1 MKYRLE
7 TAELEI
13 LESDDFNAIMDEY
26 YRCVERKVR
35 ATLYKAGHVFLEY
48 TSGTSRNGTFD

>member
-13 LESDDFNAIMDEY
+13 FECNDLAVILDVY
-26 YRCVERKVR
+26 YRCVDRKVR
-35 ATLYKAGHVFLEY
+35 ATLYKANKVFLEY
-48 TSGTSRNGTFD
+48 IPRR

>member
-13 LESDDFNAIMDEY
+13 LESNNFTVIMQWY
-26 YRCVERKVR
+26 YRCVEWKVQ
-35 ATLYKAGHVFLEY
+35 ATLYKAGKVFLEY
-48 TSGTSRNGTFD
+48 IPERYV